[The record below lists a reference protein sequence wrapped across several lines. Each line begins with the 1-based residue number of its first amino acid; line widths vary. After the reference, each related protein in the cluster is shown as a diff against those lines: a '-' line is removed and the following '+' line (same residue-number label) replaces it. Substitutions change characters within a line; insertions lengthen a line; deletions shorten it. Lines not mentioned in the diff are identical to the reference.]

1 MDQIR
6 SIGKL
11 KAPYGG
17 QEVELQHVD
26 FEGGSLP
33 LLRIRIRERSRFTIF
48 DIDASMANEWSAM
61 LAEWARAQSP
71 SE

>member
-1 MDQIR
+1 MDKIR

-26 FEGGSLP
+26 FEGGGMP

-48 DIDASMANEWSAM
+48 DIDASMAEQWAAM
-61 LAEWARAQSP
+61 LADWAQSQSP